1 VSSATAEHPPTS
13 PARKSKP
20 AQPSRLVTALKNT
33 ATYLLTGA
41 LIRLFWLFES
51 TMDIRVWG
59 MENLRLLKR
68 QGDSPLIVLWHG
80 KGFVPITYFH
90 EEHLC
95 LYASHTR
102 DPDYKGPRVWMR
114 WLTLR
119 LIERMG
125 YRVLDASTFASESRG
140 VLQFVQKLRD
150 KIGGTIAAD
159 GPGGPIYQAKPGAC
173 FLAKKT
179 GVTLLPV
186 GAAISAGSRL
196 DQWDHFE
203 IPRVFSQATIVVEEP
218 IYVSENADDAELE
231 AKRGQLENALNR
243 ATRKA
248 EERLELRAE
257 GAGHARLPS
266 PSRGGSGGG

>member
-1 VSSATAEHPPTS
+1 VSSDPKETTQTT
-13 PARKSKP
+13 PAPKPKP
-20 AQPSRLVTALKNT
+20 AQPSRLAAALTNT
-33 ATYLLTGA
+33 ATYLVTGA
-41 LIRLFWLFES
+41 LTRLFWLFES

-68 QGDSPLIVLWHG
+68 QGACPLLVLWHG

-90 EEHLC
+90 EERLC
-95 LYASHTR
+95 LYASHSR
-102 DPDYKGPRVWMR
+102 DPDYHGPRVWMR

-119 LIERMG
+119 MIERMG

-140 VLQFVQKLRD
+140 VLQFVQRLRN
-150 KIGGTIAAD
+150 KVGGTIAAD

-173 FLAKKT
+173 FLAKKA

-203 IPRVFSQATIVVEEP
+203 IPHVFSRATIVVEEP
-218 IYVSENADDAELE
+218 IHVSEDADDAELE
-231 AKRGQLENALNR
+231 AKRLQLENALNR

-248 EERLELRAE
+248 EEKLGLRAE
-257 GAGHARLPS
+257 APALAVK
-266 PSRGGSGGG
+266 GSA